1 MGERVRVIQDS
12 DYRMQFLAT
21 DPERAEAELEQVSHL
36 HQLTPYG
43 MLLASLASCTTIVL
57 HTYARAHGIRLH
69 QAAVRV
75 EYERSF
81 REDCQDCH
89 GEERYEELITEQVEL
104 SGELSGRDREKLHQ
118 VARFCS
124 IRRMLESG
132 IRIGRTGEE

>member
-12 DYRMQFLAT
+12 DYRMQFLA
-21 DPERAEAELEQVSHL
+21 
-36 HQLTPYG
+36 
-43 MLLASLASCTTIVL
+43 SCTTIVL
-57 HTYARAHGIRLH
+57 HTYASTHGVRLH
-69 QAAVRV
+69 QAEVRA

-81 REDCQDCH
+81 REDCENCH

-104 SGELSGRDREKLHQ
+104 SGELTGSDRQNLHQ

-124 IRRMLESG
+124 IRRTLESG